1 MLLAANSV
9 RVYSMSAKTLKFLP
23 LTFAAGPWGFVVF
36 VPYLIGFLAISGIA
50 VYVARP
56 RV

>member
-1 MLLAANSV
+1 
-9 RVYSMSAKTLKFLP
+9 MSAKTLKFLP

-50 VYVARP
+50 GYVARP